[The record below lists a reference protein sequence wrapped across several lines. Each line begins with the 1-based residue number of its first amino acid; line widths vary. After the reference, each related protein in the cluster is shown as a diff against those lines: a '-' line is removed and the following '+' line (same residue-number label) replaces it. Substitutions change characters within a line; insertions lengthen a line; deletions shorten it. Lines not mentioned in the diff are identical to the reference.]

1 MDGEVFACKVPIN
14 HFRIVFPDE
23 VNGISSN
30 IVQIQLYTCDG
41 TFEKLSSQ
49 WTLIL
54 TNDRA
59 PLERGTHVVHDV
71 LPLEYV
77 ATSHTESNI

>member
-1 MDGEVFACKVPIN
+1 MDGEVFTCKVPIN

-49 WTLIL
+49 MNTY
-54 TNDRA
+54 TNQ
-59 PLERGTHVVHDV
+59 
-71 LPLEYV
+71 
-77 ATSHTESNI
+77 